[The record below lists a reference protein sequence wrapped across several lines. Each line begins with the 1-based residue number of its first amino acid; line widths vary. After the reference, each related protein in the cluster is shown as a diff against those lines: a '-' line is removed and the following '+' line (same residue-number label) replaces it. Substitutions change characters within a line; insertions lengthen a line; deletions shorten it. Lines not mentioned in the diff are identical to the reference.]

1 MSTIAAWIVCFCVDR
16 FGHMVI
22 CACSRIEARMRM
34 RAYMIWM
41 DPQYQIQFYFSLSK
55 ISQIEQAIEL
65 YATKWPSSYAI
76 THMCMCVCVR
86 VWSTTLQ
93 IRSYQLGTGT
103 KTRFWWYIISSN
115 KNCCY
120 FRRIIQTYFLSCHV
134 LLVVKFTKT
143 IKTRNMAR
151 EMFIRRDSKP

>member
-76 THMCMCVCVR
+76 THMCMCVCESMIYHPTNSFV
-86 VWSTTLQ
+86 ST
-93 IRSYQLGTGT
+93 RNG
-103 KTRFWWYIISSN
+103 N
-115 KNCCY
+115 KNA
-120 FRRIIQTYFLSCHV
+120 I
-134 LLVVKFTKT
+134 LVVYYKQ
-143 IKTRNMAR
+143 
-151 EMFIRRDSKP
+151 